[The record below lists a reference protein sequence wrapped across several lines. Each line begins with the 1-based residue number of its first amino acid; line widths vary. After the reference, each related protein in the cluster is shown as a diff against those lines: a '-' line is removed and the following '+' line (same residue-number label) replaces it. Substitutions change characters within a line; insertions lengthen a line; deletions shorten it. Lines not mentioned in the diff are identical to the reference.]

1 MSTHP
6 IAIELL
12 ENNVHEYYEF
22 YSTKR
27 QQEPFAVYFLI
38 SRQDRYN

>member
-6 IAIELL
+6 IAIELS

-27 QQEPFAVYFLI
+27 LQEQFAVYFLT